1 MRRRRPLSPPRVY
14 RLLVFVGLLDPK
26 RHQLAY
32 LRPILGG
39 VIRAIAS
46 VAPPT
51 TVGSC
56 SLLAVLV
63 LEGDE
68 QPASEAGAQTL
79 QAGVVSLYGIVVV
92 TGLRYSVGV
101 HSH

>member
-1 MRRRRPLSPPRVY
+1 MLMGCSVGRGYL
-14 RLLVFVGLLDPK
+14 LLVPL
-26 RHQLAY
+26 
-32 LRPILGG
+32 
-39 VIRAIAS
+39 AS

-51 TVGSC
+51 AVGGF

-68 QPASEAGAQTL
+68 HPAFEAGAQTL
-79 QAGVVSLYGIVVV
+79 QAGVVSLYGVVV
-92 TGLRYSVGV
+92 TGLRYSVVV